1 MCVRLA
7 LVVLVDT
14 GYFFGGGGKKGE
26 MVRWVHILL
35 VIYIVIF
42 LHYVRLFISQHILH
56 SLLLDIVLKFLNMS
70 ADSSFWYLVLIC
82 EN

>member
-1 MCVRLA
+1 MGSYSVG
-7 LVVLVDT
+7 D
-14 GYFFGGGGKKGE
+14 
-26 MVRWVHILL
+26 
-35 VIYIVIF
+35 
-42 LHYVRLFISQHILH
+42 LHCNLFTLFISQHILH